1 MNNGAVFCYRSRV
14 IKTVIAPIAAPA
26 PRYFHGLDELRAALM
41 LIGVFWHAA
50 AVLSPFAAFVYASPY
65 HQSMAL
71 YASIYPE
78 HLFRMEAFFLVS
90 GFLAQMTL
98 ARKDKRIFWQARLRR
113 VLLPLLLGCLG
124 VNFILQVFGSI
135 FMEYQWAH
143 YDFWRWVMH
152 GWFLIC
158 LMTFAGIDML
168 LPRGVFARMGIL
180 PCILV
185 ATIGWLGYAAL
196 IYWNGESWHLG
207 GDISTLFNFFILHG
221 VQYYPFYFAGA
232 LLYYHQDILE
242 RVSRRTLILLSL
254 LALMTTT
261 LSYFNGLYFYD
272 FFPADTE
279 GMILQRLNQ
288 MISSGTIA
296 FLLFWYFYHV
306 QREASRTVRYLIN
319 SAIVIYLV
327 HHPLVIMLGWMLDDP
342 ALSNTQYY
350 LLLLTLTFVFS
361 YLCYEGVRRVGWLRI
376 AFGLK
381 AQ

>member
-78 HLFRMEAFFLVS
+78 HLFRMEAFFMVS

-98 ARKDKRIFWQARLRR
+98 TRKDKQVFWRARLKR
-113 VLLPLLLGCLG
+113 VLVPLLLGCLG
-124 VNFILQVFGSI
+124 VNFVLQVFGSI
-135 FMEYQWAH
+135 FMDYQWAH
-143 YDFWRWVMH
+143 YDLWRWVMH

-158 LMTFAGIDML
+158 LMVFATIDML
-168 LPRGVFARMGIL
+168 LPRGVFARMGLL
-180 PCILV
+180 PCLLV
-185 ATIGWLGYAAL
+185 VTIGWLGYAAL
-196 IYWNGESWHLG
+196 IYWNGESWNLG
-207 GDISTLFNFFILHG
+207 GDISTLYNFFVLHG
-221 VQYYPFYFAGA
+221 VQYYPFYFAGS
-232 LLYYHQDILE
+232 LLYFHQDILDKISH
-242 RVSRRTLILLSL
+242 RALWGLAL
-254 LALMTTT
+254 LALATTALT
-261 LSYFNGLYFYD
+261 YVNGLHFYEP
-272 FFPADTE
+272 FPPDTE

-288 MISSGTIA
+288 MVSSGAIA

-306 QREASRTVRYLIN
+306 QREANRVVRYLIN

-342 ALSNTQYY
+342 GLSNSQYY

-361 YLCYEGVRRVGWLRI
+361 YLCYEGVRRIGWLRI
-376 AFGLK
+376 TFGLK
-381 AQ
+381 G

>member
-1 MNNGAVFCYRSRV
+1 VNNGAVFCYRSRV

-78 HLFRMEAFFLVS
+78 HLFRMEAFFMVS

-98 ARKDKRIFWQARLRR
+98 TRKDKQVFWRARLIR
-113 VLLPLLLGCLG
+113 VLVPLLLGCLG
-124 VNFILQVFGSI
+124 VNFVLQVFGSI
-135 FMEYQWAH
+135 FMDYQWAH
-143 YDFWRWVMH
+143 YDLWRWVMH

-158 LMTFAGIDML
+158 LMVFATIDML
-168 LPRGVFARMGIL
+168 LPRGVFARMGLL
-180 PCILV
+180 PCLLV
-185 ATIGWLGYAAL
+185 VTIGWLGYAAL
-196 IYWNGESWHLG
+196 IYWNGESWNLG
-207 GDISTLFNFFILHG
+207 GDISTLYNFFVLHG
-221 VQYYPFYFAGA
+221 VQYYPFYFAGS
-232 LLYYHQDILE
+232 LLYFHQDILDKISH
-242 RVSRRTLILLSL
+242 RALWGLAL
-254 LALMTTT
+254 LALTTT
-261 LSYFNGLYFYD
+261 ALTYVNGLHFYEP
-272 FFPADTE
+272 FPPDTE

-288 MISSGTIA
+288 MVSSGSIA

-306 QREASRTVRYLIN
+306 QREANRVVRYLIN

-342 ALSNTQYY
+342 GLSNSQFY

-361 YLCYEGVRRVGWLRI
+361 YLCYEGVRRIGWLRI
-376 AFGLK
+376 TFGLK
-381 AQ
+381 G

>member
-78 HLFRMEAFFLVS
+78 HLFRMEAFFMVS

-98 ARKDKRIFWQARLRR
+98 TRKDKQVFWRARLKR
-113 VLLPLLLGCLG
+113 VLVPLLLGCLG
-124 VNFILQVFGSI
+124 VNFVLQVFGSI
-135 FMEYQWAH
+135 FMDYQWAH
-143 YDFWRWVMH
+143 YDLWRWVMH

-158 LMTFAGIDML
+158 LMVFATIDML
-168 LPRGVFARMGIL
+168 LPRGVFARMGLL
-180 PCILV
+180 PCLLV
-185 ATIGWLGYAAL
+185 VTIGWLGYAAL
-196 IYWNGESWHLG
+196 IYWNGESWNLG
-207 GDISTLFNFFILHG
+207 GDISTLYNFFVLHG
-221 VQYYPFYFAGA
+221 VQYYPFYFAGS
-232 LLYYHQDILE
+232 LLYFHQDILDKISH
-242 RVSRRTLILLSL
+242 RALWGLAL
-254 LALMTTT
+254 LALTTT
-261 LSYFNGLYFYD
+261 ALTYVNGLHFYEP
-272 FFPADTE
+272 FPPDTE

-288 MISSGTIA
+288 MVSSGSIA

-306 QREASRTVRYLIN
+306 QREANRVVRYLIN

-342 ALSNTQYY
+342 GLSNSQFY

-361 YLCYEGVRRVGWLRI
+361 YLCYEGVRRIGWLRVT
-376 AFGLK
+376 FGLK
-381 AQ
+381 G

>member
-78 HLFRMEAFFLVS
+78 HLFRMEAFFMVS

-98 ARKDKRIFWQARLRR
+98 TRKDKQVFWRARLKR
-113 VLLPLLLGCLG
+113 VLVPLLLGCLG
-124 VNFILQVFGSI
+124 VNFVLQVFGSI
-135 FMEYQWAH
+135 FMDYQWAH
-143 YDFWRWVMH
+143 YDLWRWVMH

-158 LMTFAGIDML
+158 LMVFATIDML
-168 LPRGVFARMGIL
+168 LPRGVFARMGLL
-180 PCILV
+180 PCLLV
-185 ATIGWLGYAAL
+185 VTIGWLGYAAL
-196 IYWNGESWHLG
+196 IYWNGESWNLG
-207 GDISTLFNFFILHG
+207 GDISTLYNFFVLHG
-221 VQYYPFYFAGA
+221 VQYYPFYFAGS
-232 LLYYHQDILE
+232 LLYFHQDILDKISH
-242 RVSRRTLILLSL
+242 RALWGLAL
-254 LALMTTT
+254 LALVTTALT
-261 LSYFNGLYFYD
+261 YVNGLHFYEP
-272 FFPADTE
+272 FPPDTE

-288 MISSGTIA
+288 MVSSGAIA

-306 QREASRTVRYLIN
+306 QREANRVVRYLIN

-342 ALSNTQYY
+342 GLSNSQFY

-361 YLCYEGVRRVGWLRI
+361 YLCYEGVRRIGWLRI
-376 AFGLK
+376 TFGLK
-381 AQ
+381 G

>member
-1 MNNGAVFCYRSRV
+1 VNNGAVFRYRSRV
-14 IKTVIAPIAAPA
+14 IKTVIAPVAAPA

-78 HLFRMEAFFLVS
+78 HLFRMEAFFMVS

-98 ARKDKRIFWQARLRR
+98 TRKDKQVFWRARLKR
-113 VLLPLLLGCLG
+113 VLVPLLLGCLG
-124 VNFILQVFGSI
+124 VNFVLQVFGSI
-135 FMEYQWAH
+135 FMDYQWAH
-143 YDFWRWVMH
+143 YDLWRWVMH

-158 LMTFAGIDML
+158 LMVFATIDML
-168 LPRGVFARMGIL
+168 LPRGVFARMGLL
-180 PCILV
+180 PCLLV
-185 ATIGWLGYAAL
+185 VTIGWLGYAAL
-196 IYWNGESWHLG
+196 IYWNGESWNLG
-207 GDISTLFNFFILHG
+207 GDISTLYNFFVLHG
-221 VQYYPFYFAGA
+221 VQYYPFYFAGS
-232 LLYYHQDILE
+232 LLYFHQDILDKISH
-242 RVSRRTLILLSL
+242 RALWGLAL
-254 LALMTTT
+254 LALVTTALT
-261 LSYFNGLYFYD
+261 YVNGLHFYEP
-272 FFPADTE
+272 FPPDTE

-288 MISSGTIA
+288 MVSSGSIA

-306 QREASRTVRYLIN
+306 QREANRVVRYLIN

-342 ALSNTQYY
+342 GLSNSQFY

-361 YLCYEGVRRVGWLRI
+361 YLCYEGVRRIGWLRI
-376 AFGLK
+376 TFGLK
-381 AQ
+381 G

>member
-78 HLFRMEAFFLVS
+78 HLFRMEAFFMVS

-98 ARKDKRIFWQARLRR
+98 TRKDKQVFWRARLKR
-113 VLLPLLLGCLG
+113 VLVPLLLGCLG
-124 VNFILQVFGSI
+124 VNFVLQVFGSI
-135 FMEYQWAH
+135 FMDYQWAH
-143 YDFWRWVMH
+143 YDLWRWVMH

-158 LMTFAGIDML
+158 LMVFATIDML
-168 LPRGVFARMGIL
+168 LPRGVFARMGLL
-180 PCILV
+180 PCLLV
-185 ATIGWLGYAAL
+185 VTIGWLGYAAL
-196 IYWNGESWHLG
+196 IYWNGESWNLG
-207 GDISTLFNFFILHG
+207 GDISTLYNFFVLHG
-221 VQYYPFYFAGA
+221 VQYYPFYFAGS
-232 LLYYHQDILE
+232 LLYFHQDILDKISH
-242 RVSRRTLILLSL
+242 RALWGLAL
-254 LALMTTT
+254 LALTTT
-261 LSYFNGLYFYD
+261 ALTYVNGLHFYEP
-272 FFPADTE
+272 FPPDTE

-288 MISSGTIA
+288 MVSSGSIA

-306 QREASRTVRYLIN
+306 QREANRVVRYLIN

-342 ALSNTQYY
+342 GLSNSQYY

-361 YLCYEGVRRVGWLRI
+361 YLCYEGVRRIGWLRVT
-376 AFGLK
+376 FGLK
-381 AQ
+381 G

>member
-78 HLFRMEAFFLVS
+78 HLFRMEAFFMVS

-98 ARKDKRIFWQARLRR
+98 TRKDKQVFWRARLKR
-113 VLLPLLLGCLG
+113 VLVPLLLGCLG
-124 VNFILQVFGSI
+124 VNFVLQVFGSI
-135 FMEYQWAH
+135 FMDYQWAH
-143 YDFWRWVMH
+143 YDLWRWVMH

-158 LMTFAGIDML
+158 LMVFATIDML
-168 LPRGVFARMGIL
+168 LPRGVFARMGLL
-180 PCILV
+180 PCLLV
-185 ATIGWLGYAAL
+185 ITIGWLGYAAL
-196 IYWNGESWHLG
+196 IYWNGESWNLG
-207 GDISTLFNFFILHG
+207 GDISTLYNFFVLHG
-221 VQYYPFYFAGA
+221 VQYYPFYFAGS
-232 LLYYHQDILE
+232 LLYFHQDILDKISH
-242 RVSRRTLILLSL
+242 RALWGLAL
-254 LALMTTT
+254 LALATTALT
-261 LSYFNGLYFYD
+261 YVNGLHFYEP
-272 FFPADTE
+272 FPPDTE

-288 MISSGTIA
+288 MVSSGAIA

-306 QREASRTVRYLIN
+306 QREANRVVRYLIN

-342 ALSNTQYY
+342 GLSNSQYY

-361 YLCYEGVRRVGWLRI
+361 YLCYEGVRRIGWLRVT
-376 AFGLK
+376 FGLK
-381 AQ
+381 G

>member
-1 MNNGAVFCYRSRV
+1 MNNGAVFRYRSRV
-14 IKTVIAPIAAPA
+14 IKTVIAPVAAPA

-78 HLFRMEAFFLVS
+78 HLFRMEAFFMVS

-98 ARKDKRIFWQARLRR
+98 ARKDKQVFWRARLKR
-113 VLLPLLLGCLG
+113 VLVPLLLGCLG
-124 VNFILQVFGSI
+124 VNFVLQVFGSI
-135 FMEYQWAH
+135 FMDYQWAH
-143 YDFWRWVMH
+143 YDLWRWVMH

-158 LMTFAGIDML
+158 LMVFATIDML
-168 LPRGVFARMGIL
+168 LPRGVFARMGLL
-180 PCILV
+180 PCLLV
-185 ATIGWLGYAAL
+185 VTIGWLGYAAL
-196 IYWNGESWHLG
+196 IYWNGESWNLG
-207 GDISTLFNFFILHG
+207 GDISTLYNFFVLHG
-221 VQYYPFYFAGA
+221 VQYYPFYFAGS
-232 LLYYHQDILE
+232 LLYFHQDILDKISH
-242 RVSRRTLILLSL
+242 RALWGLAL
-254 LALMTTT
+254 LALATTA
-261 LSYFNGLYFYD
+261 LSYVNGLHFYEV
-272 FFPADTE
+272 FPPDTE

-288 MISSGTIA
+288 MMSSGSIA

-306 QREASRTVRYLIN
+306 QREVNRVVRYLIN

-342 ALSNTQYY
+342 GLSNSQYY

-361 YLCYEGVRRVGWLRI
+361 YLCYEGVRRIGWLRI
-376 AFGLK
+376 TFGLK
-381 AQ
+381 G

>member
-78 HLFRMEAFFLVS
+78 HLFRMEAFFMVS

-98 ARKDKRIFWQARLRR
+98 TRKDKQVFWRARLKR
-113 VLLPLLLGCLG
+113 VLVPLLLGCLG
-124 VNFILQVFGSI
+124 VNFVLQVFGSI
-135 FMEYQWAH
+135 FMDYQWAH
-143 YDFWRWVMH
+143 YDLWRWVMH

-158 LMTFAGIDML
+158 LMVFATIDML
-168 LPRGVFARMGIL
+168 LPHGVFARMGLL
-180 PCILV
+180 PCLLV
-185 ATIGWLGYAAL
+185 VTIGWLGYAAL
-196 IYWNGESWHLG
+196 IYWNGESWNLG
-207 GDISTLFNFFILHG
+207 GDISTLYNFFVLHG
-221 VQYYPFYFAGA
+221 VQYYPFYFAGS
-232 LLYYHQDILE
+232 LLYFHQDILDKISH
-242 RVSRRTLILLSL
+242 RALWGLAL
-254 LALMTTT
+254 LALATTALT
-261 LSYFNGLYFYD
+261 YVNGLHFYEP
-272 FFPADTE
+272 FPPDTE

-288 MISSGTIA
+288 MVSSGAIA

-306 QREASRTVRYLIN
+306 QREANRVVRYLIN

-342 ALSNTQYY
+342 GLSNSQYY

-361 YLCYEGVRRVGWLRI
+361 YLCYEGVRRIGWLRI
-376 AFGLK
+376 TFGLK
-381 AQ
+381 G

>member
-1 MNNGAVFCYRSRV
+1 MNNGAVFRYRSRV
-14 IKTVIAPIAAPA
+14 IKTVIAPVAAPA

-78 HLFRMEAFFLVS
+78 HLFRMEAFFMVS

-98 ARKDKRIFWQARLRR
+98 TRKDKQVFWRARLKR
-113 VLLPLLLGCLG
+113 VLVPLLLGCLG
-124 VNFILQVFGSI
+124 VNFVLQVFGSI
-135 FMEYQWAH
+135 FMDYQWAH
-143 YDFWRWVMH
+143 YDLWRWVMH

-158 LMTFAGIDML
+158 LMVFATIDML
-168 LPRGVFARMGIL
+168 LPRGVFARMGLL
-180 PCILV
+180 PCLLV
-185 ATIGWLGYAAL
+185 VTIGWLGYAAL
-196 IYWNGESWHLG
+196 IYWNGESWNLG
-207 GDISTLFNFFILHG
+207 GDISTLYNFFVLHG
-221 VQYYPFYFAGA
+221 VQYYPFYFAGS
-232 LLYYHQDILE
+232 LLYFHQDILDKISH
-242 RVSRRTLILLSL
+242 RALWGLAL
-254 LALMTTT
+254 LALVTTALT
-261 LSYFNGLYFYD
+261 YVNGLHFYEP
-272 FFPADTE
+272 FPPDTE

-288 MISSGTIA
+288 MVSSGSIA

-306 QREASRTVRYLIN
+306 QREANRVVRYLIN

-342 ALSNTQYY
+342 GLSNSQYY

-361 YLCYEGVRRVGWLRI
+361 YLCYEGVRRIGWLRI
-376 AFGLK
+376 TFGLK
-381 AQ
+381 G

>member
-1 MNNGAVFCYRSRV
+1 VNNGALFWLPELV
-14 IKTVIAPIAAPA
+14 IKTVIAPP

-65 HQSMAL
+65 HQSMPL
-71 YASIYPE
+71 YATIYPE

-158 LMTFAGIDML
+158 LMTFAGVDML

-242 RVSRRTLILLSL
+242 RVRVLSPSAFEQLVVDVL
-254 LALMTTT
+254 LAMGYGGSEGRGMVTQVSNDGGIDGVIDQDALGLSKIYVQAKHHGEKIRCAAPRFSHLWAQCTGRQHRACLLPLVRLHPVHATT
-261 LSYFNGLYFYD
+261 LK
-272 FFPADTE
+272 
-279 GMILQRLNQ
+279 
-288 MISSGTIA
+288 
-296 FLLFWYFYHV
+296 
-306 QREASRTVRYLIN
+306 
-319 SAIVIYLV
+319 
-327 HHPLVIMLGWMLDDP
+327 
-342 ALSNTQYY
+342 
-350 LLLLTLTFVFS
+350 TLAPG
-361 YLCYEGVRRVGWLRI
+361 YP
-376 AFGLK
+376 
-381 AQ
+381 

>member
-78 HLFRMEAFFLVS
+78 HLFRMEAFFMVS

-98 ARKDKRIFWQARLRR
+98 ARKDKQVFWRARLKR
-113 VLLPLLLGCLG
+113 VLVPLLLGCLG
-124 VNFILQVFGSI
+124 VNFVLQVFGSI
-135 FMEYQWAH
+135 FMDYQWAH
-143 YDFWRWVMH
+143 YDLWRWVMH
-152 GWFLIC
+152 GWFLMC
-158 LMTFAGIDML
+158 LMVFATIDML
-168 LPRGVFARMGIL
+168 LPRGVFARMGLL
-180 PCILV
+180 PCLLV
-185 ATIGWLGYAAL
+185 VTIGWLGYAAL
-196 IYWNGESWHLG
+196 IYWNGESWNLG
-207 GDISTLFNFFILHG
+207 GDISTLYNFFVLHG
-221 VQYYPFYFAGA
+221 VQYYPFYFAGS
-232 LLYYHQDILE
+232 LLYFHQDILDKISH
-242 RVSRRTLILLSL
+242 RALWGLAL
-254 LALMTTT
+254 LALTTT
-261 LSYFNGLYFYD
+261 ALTYVNGLHFYEP
-272 FFPADTE
+272 FPPDTE

-288 MISSGTIA
+288 MVSSGAIA

-306 QREASRTVRYLIN
+306 QREANRVVRYLIN

-342 ALSNTQYY
+342 GLSNSQFY

-361 YLCYEGVRRVGWLRI
+361 YLCYEGVRRIGWLRI
-376 AFGLK
+376 TFGLK
-381 AQ
+381 G

>member
-78 HLFRMEAFFLVS
+78 HLFRMEAFFMVS

-98 ARKDKRIFWQARLRR
+98 TRKDKQVFWRARLKR
-113 VLLPLLLGCLG
+113 VLVPLLLGCLG
-124 VNFILQVFGSI
+124 VNFVLQVFGSI
-135 FMEYQWAH
+135 FMDYQWAH
-143 YDFWRWVMH
+143 YDLWRWVMH

-158 LMTFAGIDML
+158 LMVFATIDML
-168 LPRGVFARMGIL
+168 LPRGVFARMGLL
-180 PCILV
+180 PCLLV
-185 ATIGWLGYAAL
+185 VTIGWLGYAAL
-196 IYWNGESWHLG
+196 IYWNGESWNLG
-207 GDISTLFNFFILHG
+207 GDISTLYNFFVLHG
-221 VQYYPFYFAGA
+221 VQYYPFYFAGS
-232 LLYYHQDILE
+232 LLYFHQDILDKISH
-242 RVSRRTLILLSL
+242 RALWGLAL
-254 LALMTTT
+254 LALTTT
-261 LSYFNGLYFYD
+261 ALTYVNGLHFYEP
-272 FFPADTE
+272 FPPDTE

-288 MISSGTIA
+288 MVSSGSIA

-306 QREASRTVRYLIN
+306 QREANRVVRYLIN

-342 ALSNTQYY
+342 GLSNSQFY

-361 YLCYEGVRRVGWLRI
+361 YLCYEGVRRIGWLRI
-376 AFGLK
+376 TFGLK
-381 AQ
+381 G

>member
-1 MNNGAVFCYRSRV
+1 
-14 IKTVIAPIAAPA
+14 
-26 PRYFHGLDELRAALM
+26 
-41 LIGVFWHAA
+41 
-50 AVLSPFAAFVYASPY
+50 
-65 HQSMAL
+65 
-71 YASIYPE
+71 
-78 HLFRMEAFFLVS
+78 
-90 GFLAQMTL
+90 
-98 ARKDKRIFWQARLRR
+98 
-113 VLLPLLLGCLG
+113 
-124 VNFILQVFGSI
+124 
-135 FMEYQWAH
+135 MEYQWAH

-168 LPRGVFARMGIL
+168 LPRGVFARMGML

-242 RVSRRTLILLSL
+242 RVGHRTLILLAL
-254 LALMTTT
+254 LAFLTTALT
-261 LSYFNGLYFYD
+261 YLNGLHFYEA
-272 FFPADTE
+272 FPPDTE

-327 HHPLVIMLGWMLDDP
+327 HHPLVIMLGWILDDP

>member
-14 IKTVIAPIAAPA
+14 IKTVIAPVAAPA

-78 HLFRMEAFFLVS
+78 HLFRMEAFFMVS

-98 ARKDKRIFWQARLRR
+98 TRKDKQVFWRARLKR
-113 VLLPLLLGCLG
+113 VLVPLLLGCLG
-124 VNFILQVFGSI
+124 VNFVLQVFGSI
-135 FMEYQWAH
+135 FMDYQWAH
-143 YDFWRWVMH
+143 YDLWRWVMH

-158 LMTFAGIDML
+158 LMVFATIDML
-168 LPRGVFARMGIL
+168 LPRGVFARMGLL
-180 PCILV
+180 PCLLV
-185 ATIGWLGYAAL
+185 VTIGWLGYAAL
-196 IYWNGESWHLG
+196 IYWNGESWNLG
-207 GDISTLFNFFILHG
+207 GDISTLYNFFVLHG
-221 VQYYPFYFAGA
+221 VQYYPFYFAGS
-232 LLYYHQDILE
+232 LLYFHQDILDKISH
-242 RVSRRTLILLSL
+242 RALWGLAL
-254 LALMTTT
+254 LALVTTALT
-261 LSYFNGLYFYD
+261 YVNGLHFYEP
-272 FFPADTE
+272 FPPDTE

-288 MISSGTIA
+288 MVSSGSIA

-306 QREASRTVRYLIN
+306 QREANRVVRYLIN

-342 ALSNTQYY
+342 GLSNSQYY

-361 YLCYEGVRRVGWLRI
+361 YLCYEGVRRIGWLRI
-376 AFGLK
+376 TFGLK
-381 AQ
+381 G

>member
-78 HLFRMEAFFLVS
+78 HLFRMEAFFMVS

-98 ARKDKRIFWQARLRR
+98 TRKDKQVFWRARLKRGL
-113 VLLPLLLGCLG
+113 VPLLLGCLG
-124 VNFILQVFGSI
+124 GNFVLQAFGSI
-135 FMEYQWAH
+135 FMDYQWAH
-143 YDFWRWVMH
+143 YDLWRWVMH

-158 LMTFAGIDML
+158 LMVFATIDML
-168 LPRGVFARMGIL
+168 LPRGVFARMGLL
-180 PCILV
+180 PCLLV
-185 ATIGWLGYAAL
+185 VTIGWLGYAAL
-196 IYWNGESWHLG
+196 IYWNGESWNLG
-207 GDISTLFNFFILHG
+207 GDISTLYNFFVLHG
-221 VQYYPFYFAGA
+221 VQYYPFYFAGS
-232 LLYYHQDILE
+232 LLYFHQDILDKISH
-242 RVSRRTLILLSL
+242 RALWGLAL
-254 LALMTTT
+254 LALATTALT
-261 LSYFNGLYFYD
+261 YVNGLHFYEP
-272 FFPADTE
+272 FPPDTE

-288 MISSGTIA
+288 MVSSGAIA

-306 QREASRTVRYLIN
+306 QREANRVVRYLIN

-342 ALSNTQYY
+342 GLSNSQYY

-361 YLCYEGVRRVGWLRI
+361 YLCYEGVRRIGWLRVT
-376 AFGLK
+376 FGLK
-381 AQ
+381 G

>member
-78 HLFRMEAFFLVS
+78 HLFRMEAFFMVS

-98 ARKDKRIFWQARLRR
+98 TRKDKQVFWRARLKR
-113 VLLPLLLGCLG
+113 VLVPLLLGCLG
-124 VNFILQVFGSI
+124 VNFVLQVFGSI
-135 FMEYQWAH
+135 FMDYQWAH
-143 YDFWRWVMH
+143 YDLWRWVMH

-158 LMTFAGIDML
+158 LMVFATIDML
-168 LPRGVFARMGIL
+168 LPRGVFARMGLL
-180 PCILV
+180 PCLLV
-185 ATIGWLGYAAL
+185 VTIGWLGYAAL
-196 IYWNGESWHLG
+196 IYWNGESWNLG
-207 GDISTLFNFFILHG
+207 GDISTLYNFFVLHG
-221 VQYYPFYFAGA
+221 VQYYPFYFAGS
-232 LLYYHQDILE
+232 LLYFHQDILDKISH
-242 RVSRRTLILLSL
+242 RALWGLAL
-254 LALMTTT
+254 LALATTALT
-261 LSYFNGLYFYD
+261 YVNGLHFYEP
-272 FFPADTE
+272 FPPDTE

-288 MISSGTIA
+288 MVSSGSIA

-306 QREASRTVRYLIN
+306 QREANRVVRYLIN

-342 ALSNTQYY
+342 GLSNSQYY

-361 YLCYEGVRRVGWLRI
+361 YLCYEGVRRIGWLRI
-376 AFGLK
+376 TFGLK
-381 AQ
+381 G

>member
-78 HLFRMEAFFLVS
+78 HLFRMEAFFMVS

-98 ARKDKRIFWQARLRR
+98 TRKDKQVFWRARLKR
-113 VLLPLLLGCLG
+113 VLVPLLLGCLG
-124 VNFILQVFGSI
+124 VNFVLQVFGSI
-135 FMEYQWAH
+135 FMDYQWAH
-143 YDFWRWVMH
+143 YDLWRWVMH

-158 LMTFAGIDML
+158 LMVFATIDML
-168 LPRGVFARMGIL
+168 LPRGVFARMGLL
-180 PCILV
+180 PCLLV
-185 ATIGWLGYAAL
+185 VTIGWLGYAAL
-196 IYWNGESWHLG
+196 IYWNGESWNLG
-207 GDISTLFNFFILHG
+207 GDISTLYNFFVLHG
-221 VQYYPFYFAGA
+221 VQYYPFYFAGS
-232 LLYYHQDILE
+232 LLYFHQDILDKISH
-242 RVSRRTLILLSL
+242 RALWGLAL
-254 LALMTTT
+254 LALATTALT
-261 LSYFNGLYFYD
+261 YVNGLHFYEP
-272 FFPADTE
+272 FPPDTE

-288 MISSGTIA
+288 MVSSGAIA

-306 QREASRTVRYLIN
+306 QREANRVVCYLIN

-342 ALSNTQYY
+342 GLSNSQFY

-361 YLCYEGVRRVGWLRI
+361 YLCYEGVRRIGWLRI
-376 AFGLK
+376 TFGLK
-381 AQ
+381 G

>member
-50 AVLSPFAAFVYASPY
+50 AVLSPFATFVYASPY

-78 HLFRMEAFFLVS
+78 HLFRMEAFFMVS

-98 ARKDKRIFWQARLRR
+98 TRKDKQVFWRARLKR
-113 VLLPLLLGCLG
+113 VLVPLLLGCLG
-124 VNFILQVFGSI
+124 VNFVLQVFGSI
-135 FMEYQWAH
+135 FMDYQWAH
-143 YDFWRWVMH
+143 YDLWRWVMH

-158 LMTFAGIDML
+158 LMVFATIDML
-168 LPRGVFARMGIL
+168 LPRGVFARMGLL
-180 PCILV
+180 PCLLV
-185 ATIGWLGYAAL
+185 VTIGWLGYAAL
-196 IYWNGESWHLG
+196 IYWNGESWNLG
-207 GDISTLFNFFILHG
+207 GDISTLYNFFVLHG
-221 VQYYPFYFAGA
+221 VQYYPFYFAGS
-232 LLYYHQDILE
+232 LLYFHQDILDKISH
-242 RVSRRTLILLSL
+242 RALWGLAL
-254 LALMTTT
+254 LALTTT
-261 LSYFNGLYFYD
+261 ALTYVNGLHFYEP
-272 FFPADTE
+272 FPPDTE

-288 MISSGTIA
+288 MVSSGSIA

-306 QREASRTVRYLIN
+306 QREANRVVRYLIN

-342 ALSNTQYY
+342 GLSNSQFY

-361 YLCYEGVRRVGWLRI
+361 YLCYEGVRRIGWLRI
-376 AFGLK
+376 TFGLK
-381 AQ
+381 G

>member
-78 HLFRMEAFFLVS
+78 HLFRMEAFFMVS

-98 ARKDKRIFWQARLRR
+98 TRKDKQVFWRARLRR
-113 VLLPLLLGCLG
+113 VLVPLLLGCLG
-124 VNFILQVFGSI
+124 VNFVLQVFGSI
-135 FMEYQWAH
+135 FMDYQWAH
-143 YDFWRWVMH
+143 YDLWRWVMH

-158 LMTFAGIDML
+158 LMVFATIDML
-168 LPRGVFARMGIL
+168 LPHGVFARMGLL
-180 PCILV
+180 PCLLV
-185 ATIGWLGYAAL
+185 VTIGWLGYAAL
-196 IYWNGESWHLG
+196 IYWNGESWNLG
-207 GDISTLFNFFILHG
+207 GDISTLYNFFVLHG
-221 VQYYPFYFAGA
+221 VQYYPFYFAGS
-232 LLYYHQDILE
+232 LLYFHQDILDKISH
-242 RVSRRTLILLSL
+242 RALWGLAL
-254 LALMTTT
+254 LALATTALT
-261 LSYFNGLYFYD
+261 YVNGLHFYEP
-272 FFPADTE
+272 FPPDTE

-288 MISSGTIA
+288 MVSSGAIA

-306 QREASRTVRYLIN
+306 QREANRVVRYLIN

-342 ALSNTQYY
+342 GLSNSQYY

-361 YLCYEGVRRVGWLRI
+361 YLCYEGVRRIGWLRVT
-376 AFGLK
+376 FGLK
-381 AQ
+381 G

>member
-1 MNNGAVFCYRSRV
+1 VNNGAVFCYRSRV

-78 HLFRMEAFFLVS
+78 HLFRMEAFFMVS

-98 ARKDKRIFWQARLRR
+98 TRKDKQVFWRARLKR
-113 VLLPLLLGCLG
+113 VLVPLLLGCLG
-124 VNFILQVFGSI
+124 VNFVLQVFGSI
-135 FMEYQWAH
+135 FMDYQWAH
-143 YDFWRWVMH
+143 YDLWRWVMH

-158 LMTFAGIDML
+158 LMVFATIDML
-168 LPRGVFARMGIL
+168 LPRGVFARMGLL
-180 PCILV
+180 PCLLV
-185 ATIGWLGYAAL
+185 VTIGWLGYAAL
-196 IYWNGESWHLG
+196 IYWNGESWNLG
-207 GDISTLFNFFILHG
+207 GDISTLYNFFVLHG
-221 VQYYPFYFAGA
+221 VQYYPFYFAGS
-232 LLYYHQDILE
+232 LLYFHQDILDKISH
-242 RVSRRTLILLSL
+242 RALWGLAL
-254 LALMTTT
+254 LALTTT
-261 LSYFNGLYFYD
+261 ALTYVNGLHFYEP
-272 FFPADTE
+272 FPPDTE

-288 MISSGTIA
+288 MVSSGSIA

-306 QREASRTVRYLIN
+306 QREANRVVRYLIN

-342 ALSNTQYY
+342 GLSNSQFY

-361 YLCYEGVRRVGWLRI
+361 YLCYEGVRRIGWLRI
-376 AFGLK
+376 TFGLK
-381 AQ
+381 G

>member
-78 HLFRMEAFFLVS
+78 HLFRMEAFFMVS

-98 ARKDKRIFWQARLRR
+98 TRKDKQVFWRARLKR
-113 VLLPLLLGCLG
+113 VLVPLLLGCLG
-124 VNFILQVFGSI
+124 VNFVLQAFGSI
-135 FMEYQWAH
+135 FMDYQWAH
-143 YDFWRWVMH
+143 YDLWRWVMH

-158 LMTFAGIDML
+158 LMVFATIDML
-168 LPRGVFARMGIL
+168 LPRGVFARMGLL
-180 PCILV
+180 PCLLV
-185 ATIGWLGYAAL
+185 VTIGWLGYAAL
-196 IYWNGESWHLG
+196 IYWNGESWNLG
-207 GDISTLFNFFILHG
+207 GDISTLYNFFVLHG
-221 VQYYPFYFAGA
+221 VQYYPFYFAGS
-232 LLYYHQDILE
+232 LLYFHQDILDKISH
-242 RVSRRTLILLSL
+242 RALWGLAL
-254 LALMTTT
+254 LALATTALT
-261 LSYFNGLYFYD
+261 YVNGLHFYEP
-272 FFPADTE
+272 FPPDTE

-288 MISSGTIA
+288 MVSSGAIA

-306 QREASRTVRYLIN
+306 QREANRVVRYLIN

-361 YLCYEGVRRVGWLRI
+361 YLCYEGVRRIAWLRVT
-376 AFGLK
+376 FGLK
-381 AQ
+381 IK

>member
-1 MNNGAVFCYRSRV
+1 MNNGAVFRYRSRV
-14 IKTVIAPIAAPA
+14 IKTVIAPVAAPA

-78 HLFRMEAFFLVS
+78 HLFRMEAFFMVS

-98 ARKDKRIFWQARLRR
+98 TRKDKQVFWRARLKR
-113 VLLPLLLGCLG
+113 VLVPLLLGCLG
-124 VNFILQVFGSI
+124 VNFVLQVFGSI
-135 FMEYQWAH
+135 FMDYQWAH
-143 YDFWRWVMH
+143 YDLWRWVMH

-158 LMTFAGIDML
+158 LMVFATIDML
-168 LPRGVFARMGIL
+168 LPHGVFARMGLL
-180 PCILV
+180 PCLLV
-185 ATIGWLGYAAL
+185 VTIGWLGYAAL
-196 IYWNGESWHLG
+196 IYWNGESWNLG
-207 GDISTLFNFFILHG
+207 GDISTLYNFFVLHG
-221 VQYYPFYFAGA
+221 VQYYPFYFAGS
-232 LLYYHQDILE
+232 LLYFHQDILDKISH
-242 RVSRRTLILLSL
+242 RALWGLAL
-254 LALMTTT
+254 LALATTALT
-261 LSYFNGLYFYD
+261 YVNGLHFYEP
-272 FFPADTE
+272 FPPDTE

-288 MISSGTIA
+288 MVSSGAIA

-306 QREASRTVRYLIN
+306 QREANRVVRYLIN

-342 ALSNTQYY
+342 GLSNSQYY

-361 YLCYEGVRRVGWLRI
+361 YLCYEGVRRIGWLRI
-376 AFGLK
+376 TFGLK
-381 AQ
+381 G

>member
-1 MNNGAVFCYRSRV
+1 MNNGAVFRYRSRV
-14 IKTVIAPIAAPA
+14 IKTVIAPVAAPA

-78 HLFRMEAFFLVS
+78 HLFRMEAFFMVS

-98 ARKDKRIFWQARLRR
+98 TRKDKQVFWRARLKR
-113 VLLPLLLGCLG
+113 VLVPLLLGCLG
-124 VNFILQVFGSI
+124 VNFVLQVFGSI
-135 FMEYQWAH
+135 FMDYQWAH
-143 YDFWRWVMH
+143 YDLWRWVMH

-158 LMTFAGIDML
+158 LMVFATIDML
-168 LPRGVFARMGIL
+168 LPRGVFARMGLL
-180 PCILV
+180 PCLLV
-185 ATIGWLGYAAL
+185 VTIGWLGYAAL
-196 IYWNGESWHLG
+196 IYWNGESWNLG
-207 GDISTLFNFFILHG
+207 GDISTLYNFFVLHG
-221 VQYYPFYFAGA
+221 VQYYPFYFAGS
-232 LLYYHQDILE
+232 LLYFHQDILDKISH
-242 RVSRRTLILLSL
+242 RALWGLAL
-254 LALMTTT
+254 LALTTT
-261 LSYFNGLYFYD
+261 ALTYVNGLHFYEP
-272 FFPADTE
+272 FPPDTE

-288 MISSGTIA
+288 MVSSGSIA

-306 QREASRTVRYLIN
+306 QREANRVVRYLIN

-342 ALSNTQYY
+342 GLSNSQYY

-361 YLCYEGVRRVGWLRI
+361 YLCYEGVRRIGWLRVT
-376 AFGLK
+376 FGLK
-381 AQ
+381 G

>member
-78 HLFRMEAFFLVS
+78 HLFRMEAFFMVS

-98 ARKDKRIFWQARLRR
+98 TRKDKQVFWRARLRR
-113 VLLPLLLGCLG
+113 VLVPLLLGCLG
-124 VNFILQVFGSI
+124 VNFVLQVFGSI
-135 FMEYQWAH
+135 FMDYQWAH
-143 YDFWRWVMH
+143 YDLWRWVMH

-158 LMTFAGIDML
+158 LMVFATIDML
-168 LPRGVFARMGIL
+168 LPHGVFARMGLL
-180 PCILV
+180 PCLLV
-185 ATIGWLGYAAL
+185 VTIGWLGYAAL
-196 IYWNGESWHLG
+196 IYWNGESWNLG
-207 GDISTLFNFFILHG
+207 GDISTLYNFFVLHG
-221 VQYYPFYFAGA
+221 VQYYPFYFAGS
-232 LLYYHQDILE
+232 LLYFHQDILDKISH
-242 RVSRRTLILLSL
+242 RALWGLAL
-254 LALMTTT
+254 LALATTALT
-261 LSYFNGLYFYD
+261 YVNGLHFYEP
-272 FFPADTE
+272 FPPDTE

-288 MISSGTIA
+288 MVSSGAIA

-306 QREASRTVRYLIN
+306 QREANRVVRYLIN

-342 ALSNTQYY
+342 GLSNSQYY

-361 YLCYEGVRRVGWLRI
+361 YLCYEGVRRIGWLRI
-376 AFGLK
+376 TFGLK
-381 AQ
+381 G

>member
-1 MNNGAVFCYRSRV
+1 MNNGAVFRYRSRV
-14 IKTVIAPIAAPA
+14 IKTVIAPVAAPA

-78 HLFRMEAFFLVS
+78 HLFRMEAFFMVS

-98 ARKDKRIFWQARLRR
+98 TRKDKQVFWRARLKR
-113 VLLPLLLGCLG
+113 VLVPLLLGCLG
-124 VNFILQVFGSI
+124 VNFVLQVFGSI
-135 FMEYQWAH
+135 FMDYQWAH
-143 YDFWRWVMH
+143 YDLWRWVMH

-158 LMTFAGIDML
+158 LMVFATIDML
-168 LPRGVFARMGIL
+168 LPRGVFARMGLL
-180 PCILV
+180 PCLLV
-185 ATIGWLGYAAL
+185 VTIGWLGYAAL
-196 IYWNGESWHLG
+196 IYWNGESWNLG
-207 GDISTLFNFFILHG
+207 GDISTLYNFFVLHG
-221 VQYYPFYFAGA
+221 VQYYPFYFAGS
-232 LLYYHQDILE
+232 LLYFHQDILDNIGH
-242 RVSRRTLILLSL
+242 RALWGLAL
-254 LALMTTT
+254 LALATTALT
-261 LSYFNGLYFYD
+261 YVNGLHFYEP
-272 FFPADTE
+272 FPPDTE

-288 MISSGTIA
+288 MVSSGAIA

-306 QREASRTVRYLIN
+306 QREANRVVRYLIN

-342 ALSNTQYY
+342 GLSNSQYY

-361 YLCYEGVRRVGWLRI
+361 YLCYEGVRRIGWLRVT
-376 AFGLK
+376 FGLK
-381 AQ
+381 G

>member
-1 MNNGAVFCYRSRV
+1 MNNGAVFRYRSRV
-14 IKTVIAPIAAPA
+14 IKTVIAPVAAPA

-78 HLFRMEAFFLVS
+78 HLFRMEAFFMVS

-98 ARKDKRIFWQARLRR
+98 TRKDKQVFWRARLKR
-113 VLLPLLLGCLG
+113 VLVPLLLGCLG
-124 VNFILQVFGSI
+124 VNFVLQVFGSI
-135 FMEYQWAH
+135 FMDYQWAH
-143 YDFWRWVMH
+143 YDLWRWVMH

-158 LMTFAGIDML
+158 LMVFATIDML
-168 LPRGVFARMGIL
+168 LPRGVFARMGLL
-180 PCILV
+180 PCLLV
-185 ATIGWLGYAAL
+185 ITIGWLGYAAL
-196 IYWNGESWHLG
+196 IYWNGESWNLG
-207 GDISTLFNFFILHG
+207 GDISTLYNFFVLHG
-221 VQYYPFYFAGA
+221 VQYYPFYFAGS
-232 LLYYHQDILE
+232 LLYFHQDILDKISH
-242 RVSRRTLILLSL
+242 RALWGLAL
-254 LALMTTT
+254 LALVTTALT
-261 LSYFNGLYFYD
+261 YVNGLHFYEP
-272 FFPADTE
+272 FPPDTE

-288 MISSGTIA
+288 MVSSGSIA

-306 QREASRTVRYLIN
+306 QREANRVVRYLIN

-342 ALSNTQYY
+342 GLSNSQYY

-361 YLCYEGVRRVGWLRI
+361 YLCYEGVRRIGWLRI
-376 AFGLK
+376 TFGLK
-381 AQ
+381 G

>member
-1 MNNGAVFCYRSRV
+1 VNNGAVFCYRSRV

-78 HLFRMEAFFLVS
+78 HLFRMEAFFMVS

-98 ARKDKRIFWQARLRR
+98 TRKDKQVFWRARLKR
-113 VLLPLLLGCLG
+113 VLVPLLLGCLG
-124 VNFILQVFGSI
+124 VNFVLQAFGSI
-135 FMEYQWAH
+135 FMDYQWAH
-143 YDFWRWVMH
+143 YDLWRWVMH

-158 LMTFAGIDML
+158 LMVFATIDML
-168 LPRGVFARMGIL
+168 LPRGVFARMGLL
-180 PCILV
+180 PCLLV
-185 ATIGWLGYAAL
+185 VTIGWLGYAAL
-196 IYWNGESWHLG
+196 IYWNGESWNLG
-207 GDISTLFNFFILHG
+207 GDISTLYNFFVLHG
-221 VQYYPFYFAGA
+221 VQYYPFYFAGS
-232 LLYYHQDILE
+232 LLYFHQDILDKISH
-242 RVSRRTLILLSL
+242 RALWGLAL
-254 LALMTTT
+254 LALATTALT
-261 LSYFNGLYFYD
+261 YVNGLHFYEP
-272 FFPADTE
+272 FPPDTE

-288 MISSGTIA
+288 MVSSGAIA

-306 QREASRTVRYLIN
+306 QREANRVVRYLIN

-361 YLCYEGVRRVGWLRI
+361 YLCYEGVRRIAWLRVT
-376 AFGLK
+376 FGLK
-381 AQ
+381 IK

>member
-78 HLFRMEAFFLVS
+78 HLFRMEAFFMVS

-98 ARKDKRIFWQARLRR
+98 ARKDKQVFWRARLKR
-113 VLLPLLLGCLG
+113 VLVPLLLGCLG
-124 VNFILQVFGSI
+124 VNFVLQVFGSI
-135 FMEYQWAH
+135 FMDYQWAH
-143 YDFWRWVMH
+143 YDLWRWVMH

-158 LMTFAGIDML
+158 LMVFATIDML
-168 LPRGVFARMGIL
+168 LPRGVFARMGLL
-180 PCILV
+180 PCLLV
-185 ATIGWLGYAAL
+185 VTIGWLGYAAL
-196 IYWNGESWHLG
+196 IYWNGESWNLG
-207 GDISTLFNFFILHG
+207 GDISTLYNFFVLHG
-221 VQYYPFYFAGA
+221 VQYYPFYFAGS
-232 LLYYHQDILE
+232 LLYFHQDILDKISH
-242 RVSRRTLILLSL
+242 RALWGLAL
-254 LALMTTT
+254 LALTTT
-261 LSYFNGLYFYD
+261 ALTYVNGLHFYEP
-272 FFPADTE
+272 FPPDTE

-288 MISSGTIA
+288 MVSSGSIA

-306 QREASRTVRYLIN
+306 QREANRVVRYLIN

-342 ALSNTQYY
+342 GLSNSQFY

-361 YLCYEGVRRVGWLRI
+361 YLCYEGVRRIGWLRI
-376 AFGLK
+376 TFGLK
-381 AQ
+381 G

>member
-1 MNNGAVFCYRSRV
+1 MNNGAVFRYRSRV
-14 IKTVIAPIAAPA
+14 IKTVIAPVAAPA

-78 HLFRMEAFFLVS
+78 HLFRMEAFFMVS

-98 ARKDKRIFWQARLRR
+98 ARKDKQVFWRARLKR
-113 VLLPLLLGCLG
+113 VLVPLLLGCLG
-124 VNFILQVFGSI
+124 VNFVLQVFGSI
-135 FMEYQWAH
+135 FMDYQWAH
-143 YDFWRWVMH
+143 YDLWRWVMH

-158 LMTFAGIDML
+158 LMVFATIDML
-168 LPRGVFARMGIL
+168 LPRGVFARMGLL
-180 PCILV
+180 PCLLV
-185 ATIGWLGYAAL
+185 VTIGWLGYAAL
-196 IYWNGESWHLG
+196 FYWNGESWNLG
-207 GDISTLFNFFILHG
+207 GDISTLYNFFVLHG
-221 VQYYPFYFAGA
+221 VQYYPFYFAGS
-232 LLYYHQDILE
+232 LLYFHQDILDKISH
-242 RVSRRTLILLSL
+242 RALWGLAL
-254 LALMTTT
+254 LALVTTALT
-261 LSYFNGLYFYD
+261 YVNGLHFYEP
-272 FFPADTE
+272 FPPDTE

-288 MISSGTIA
+288 MVSSGSIA

-306 QREASRTVRYLIN
+306 QREANRVVRYLIN

-342 ALSNTQYY
+342 GLSNSQYY

-361 YLCYEGVRRVGWLRI
+361 YLCYEGVRRIGWLRI
-376 AFGLK
+376 TFGLK
-381 AQ
+381 G

>member
-78 HLFRMEAFFLVS
+78 HLFRMEAFFMVS

-98 ARKDKRIFWQARLRR
+98 TRKDKQVFWRARLKR
-113 VLLPLLLGCLG
+113 VLVPLLLGCLG
-124 VNFILQVFGSI
+124 VNFVLQVFGSI
-135 FMEYQWAH
+135 FMDYQWAH
-143 YDFWRWVMH
+143 YDLWRWVMH

-158 LMTFAGIDML
+158 LMVFATIDML
-168 LPRGVFARMGIL
+168 LPRGVFARMGLL
-180 PCILV
+180 PCLLV
-185 ATIGWLGYAAL
+185 VTIGWLGYAAL
-196 IYWNGESWHLG
+196 IYWNGESWNLG
-207 GDISTLFNFFILHG
+207 GNISTLYNFFVLHG
-221 VQYYPFYFAGA
+221 VQYYPFYFAGS
-232 LLYYHQDILE
+232 LLYFHQDILDKISH
-242 RVSRRTLILLSL
+242 RALWGLAL
-254 LALMTTT
+254 LALTTT
-261 LSYFNGLYFYD
+261 ALTYVNGLHFYEP
-272 FFPADTE
+272 FPPDTE

-288 MISSGTIA
+288 MVSSGAIA

-306 QREASRTVRYLIN
+306 QREANRVVRYLIN

-342 ALSNTQYY
+342 GLSNSQFY

-361 YLCYEGVRRVGWLRI
+361 YLCYEGVRRIGWLRI
-376 AFGLK
+376 TFGLK
-381 AQ
+381 G

>member
-78 HLFRMEAFFLVS
+78 HLFRMEAFFMVS

-98 ARKDKRIFWQARLRR
+98 TRKDKQVFWRARLKR
-113 VLLPLLLGCLG
+113 VLVPLLLGCLG
-124 VNFILQVFGSI
+124 VNFVLQVFGSI
-135 FMEYQWAH
+135 FMDYQWAH
-143 YDFWRWVMH
+143 YDLWRWVMH

-158 LMTFAGIDML
+158 LMVFATIDML
-168 LPRGVFARMGIL
+168 LPRGVFARMGLL
-180 PCILV
+180 PCLLV
-185 ATIGWLGYAAL
+185 VTIGWLGYAAL
-196 IYWNGESWHLG
+196 IYWNGESWNLG
-207 GDISTLFNFFILHG
+207 GDISTLYNFFVLHG
-221 VQYYPFYFAGA
+221 VQYYPFYFAGS
-232 LLYYHQDILE
+232 LLYFHQDILDKISH
-242 RVSRRTLILLSL
+242 RALWGLAL
-254 LALMTTT
+254 LALTTT
-261 LSYFNGLYFYD
+261 ALTYVNGLHFYEP
-272 FFPADTE
+272 FPPDTE

-288 MISSGTIA
+288 MVSSGAIA

-306 QREASRTVRYLIN
+306 QREANRVVRYLIN

-342 ALSNTQYY
+342 GLSNSQYY

-361 YLCYEGVRRVGWLRI
+361 YLCYEGVRRIGWLRI
-376 AFGLK
+376 TFGLK
-381 AQ
+381 G

>member
-1 MNNGAVFCYRSRV
+1 MNNGALFWLPELV
-14 IKTVIAPIAAPA
+14 IKTVIAPP

-50 AVLSPFAAFVYASPY
+50 AVLSPFAAFAYASPY
-65 HQSMAL
+65 HQSMPL
-71 YASIYPE
+71 YATIYPE

-158 LMTFAGIDML
+158 LMTFAGVDML
-168 LPRGVFARMGIL
+168 LPRGVFARMGML

-185 ATIGWLGYAAL
+185 ATIGWLGYASL

-242 RVSRRTLILLSL
+242 RVSRRT
-254 LALMTTT
+254 
-261 LSYFNGLYFYD
+261 FYD